1 MKTNPE
7 LRKEA
12 KAFMAGNWK
21 SAVIITLVN
30 FLIITALELLN
41 IGDSI
46 VMKIIYVAGLI
57 AVLLPLNY
65 GYLMTFL
72 RFSRGE
78 NLALENLFAMFKG
91 DYYKKSI
98 VLGLLVGVYTL
109 LWTLLLIVPGFIKAL
124 SYALAPYIMIDN
136 PELSAEEAI
145 CKSMKMM
152 DGHKMDLFLIQLGFM
167 GLGLLSIL
175 LLGIPFLWLM
185 PYYQVVYAKFYEE
198 IKNENRTP
206 EAIAQV

>member
-7 LRKEA
+7 LRNEA

-30 FLIITALELLN
+30 VLIITAFELLN

-46 VMKIIYVAGLI
+46 VTKILYFVLAML
-57 AVLLPLNY
+57 VLLPLNY

-78 NLALENLFAMFKG
+78 NLAVENLFAMFKG
-91 DYYKKSI
+91 DYYKKSV
-98 VLGLLVGVYTL
+98 VLGLLVGIYTL
-109 LWTLLLIVPGFIKAL
+109 LWTLLLIVPGLIKSL

-152 DGHKMDLFLIQLGFM
+152 EGHKMDLFLIQLGYV
-167 GLGLLSIL
+167 GLGLLSML
-175 LLGIPFLWLM
+175 LLGIPLLWLM

>member
-30 FLIITALELLN
+30 FLIITAFELLN

-78 NLALENLFAMFKG
+78 NLAMENLFAMFKG

-152 DGHKMDLFLIQLGFM
+152 DGHKMDLFLIQLGFA
-167 GLGLLSIL
+167 GLGILSIL

>member
-7 LRKEA
+7 LRNEA

-30 FLIITALELLN
+30 FLIITAFELLN

-46 VMKIIYVAGLI
+46 VTKILYFVGLI

-78 NLALENLFAMFKG
+78 NLAVENLFAMFKG
-91 DYYKKSI
+91 DYYKKSV
-98 VLGLLVGVYTL
+98 VLGLLVGIYTL
-109 LWTLLLIVPGFIKAL
+109 LWTLLLIVPGLIKSL

-152 DGHKMDLFLIQLGFM
+152 EGHKMDLFLIQLGYA
-167 GLGLLSIL
+167 GLGLLSML
-175 LLGIPFLWLM
+175 LLGIPLLWLM

>member
-7 LRKEA
+7 LRNEA

-30 FLIITALELLN
+30 VLIITAFELLN
-41 IGDSI
+41 IGDSTI
-46 VMKIIYVAGLI
+46 TKILYFVSLI

-78 NLALENLFAMFKG
+78 NLAVENLFAMFKG
-91 DYYKKSI
+91 DYYKKSV
-98 VLGLLVGVYTL
+98 VLGLLVGIYTL
-109 LWTLLLIVPGFIKAL
+109 LWTLLLIVPGLIKSL

-152 DGHKMDLFLIQLGFM
+152 EGHKMDLFLIQLGYV
-167 GLGLLSIL
+167 GLGLLSML
-175 LLGIPFLWLM
+175 LLGIPLLWLM

>member
-7 LRKEA
+7 LRNEA

-30 FLIITALELLN
+30 VLIITAFELLN

-46 VMKIIYVAGLI
+46 VTKILYFVVAML
-57 AVLLPLNY
+57 VLLPLNY

-78 NLALENLFAMFKG
+78 NLAVENLFAMFKG
-91 DYYKKSI
+91 DYYKKSV
-98 VLGLLVGVYTL
+98 VLGLLNMVYTL
-109 LWTLLLIVPGFIKAL
+109 LWTLLLIVPGLIKSL

-152 DGHKMDLFLIQLGFM
+152 EGHKMDLFLIQLGYV
-167 GLGLLSIL
+167 GLGLLSML
-175 LLGIPFLWLM
+175 LLGIPLLWLM

-198 IKNENRTP
+198 IKNDNRTP

>member
-30 FLIITALELLN
+30 FLIITAFELLN

-46 VMKIIYVAGLI
+46 VTKIIYVAGLI

-98 VLGLLVGVYTL
+98 VLGLLGGIYTL

-167 GLGLLSIL
+167 GLGILSIL

>member
-30 FLIITALELLN
+30 FLIITAFELLN

-78 NLALENLFAMFKG
+78 NLAVENLFAMFKG

>member
-7 LRKEA
+7 LRNEA

-30 FLIITALELLN
+30 FLIITAFELLN

-46 VMKIIYVAGLI
+46 VTKILYFVSLI

-78 NLALENLFAMFKG
+78 NLAVENLFAMFKG
-91 DYYKKSI
+91 DYYKKSV
-98 VLGLLVGVYTL
+98 VLGLLVGIYTL
-109 LWTLLLIVPGFIKAL
+109 LWTLLLIVPGLIKSL

-152 DGHKMDLFLIQLGFM
+152 EGHKMDLFLIQLGFA
-167 GLGLLSIL
+167 GLGLLSML
-175 LLGIPFLWLM
+175 LLGIPLLWLM

>member
-7 LRKEA
+7 LRNEA

-30 FLIITALELLN
+30 FLIITAFELLN
-41 IGDSI
+41 IGDSTI
-46 VMKIIYVAGLI
+46 TKILYFVGLI

-78 NLALENLFAMFKG
+78 NLAVENLFAMFKG
-91 DYYKKSI
+91 DYYKKSV
-98 VLGLLVGVYTL
+98 VLGLLNMVYTL
-109 LWTLLLIVPGFIKAL
+109 LWTLLLIVPGLIKSL

-152 DGHKMDLFLIQLGFM
+152 EGHKMDLFLIQLGYA
-167 GLGLLSIL
+167 GLGLLSML
-175 LLGIPFLWLM
+175 LLGIPLLWLM

>member
-7 LRKEA
+7 LRNEA

-30 FLIITALELLN
+30 VLIITAFELLN
-41 IGDSI
+41 IGDSTI
-46 VMKIIYVAGLI
+46 TKILYFVSLI

-78 NLALENLFAMFKG
+78 NLAVENLFTMFKG
-91 DYYKKSI
+91 DYYKKSV
-98 VLGLLVGVYTL
+98 VLGLLVGIYTL
-109 LWTLLLIVPGFIKAL
+109 LWTLLLIVPGLIKSL

-152 DGHKMDLFLIQLGFM
+152 EGHKMDLFLIQLGYV
-167 GLGLLSIL
+167 GLGLLSML
-175 LLGIPFLWLM
+175 LLGIPLLWLM

>member
-7 LRKEA
+7 LRNEA
-12 KAFMAGNWK
+12 KAFMTGNWK
-21 SAVIITLVN
+21 NAVIITLVN
-30 FLIITALELLN
+30 FLIITAFELLN
-41 IGDSI
+41 IGDSTI
-46 VMKIIYVAGLI
+46 TKILYFVGLI

-78 NLALENLFAMFKG
+78 NLAVENLFAMFKG
-91 DYYKKSI
+91 DYYKKSV
-98 VLGLLVGVYTL
+98 VLGLLNMVYTL
-109 LWTLLLIVPGFIKAL
+109 LWTLLLIVPGLIKSL

-152 DGHKMDLFLIQLGFM
+152 EGHKMDLFLIQLGYA
-167 GLGLLSIL
+167 GLGLLSML
-175 LLGIPFLWLM
+175 LLGIPLLWLM

>member
-7 LRKEA
+7 LRNEA

-30 FLIITALELLN
+30 FLIITAFELLN

-46 VMKIIYVAGLI
+46 VTKILYFVSLI

-78 NLALENLFAMFKG
+78 NLAVENLFAMFKG
-91 DYYKKSI
+91 DYYKKSV
-98 VLGLLVGVYTL
+98 VLGLLVGIYTL
-109 LWTLLLIVPGFIKAL
+109 LWTLLLIVPGLIKAL

-152 DGHKMDLFLIQLGFM
+152 EGHKMDLFLIQLGYV
-167 GLGLLSIL
+167 GLGLLSML
-175 LLGIPFLWLM
+175 LLGIPLLWLM